1 MKVLIF
7 MSNILTIK
15 KEIAESH
22 GESLLINVNP
32 NKKIFNKAISTEKL
46 INIKKENSFCCH
58 CLIVL

>member
-1 MKVLIF
+1 